1 MKLTDMCM
9 LPVRPAAVW
18 AALNDPR
25 VLEAVLPGCESLHMV
40 DERHFEAK
48 VQARVGPVS
57 ATFHGAVELTD
68 LEPPH
73 AYTIIGHGNAGAAGF
88 AKVNARVRLEAQG
101 DATLLIY
108 DADVEVGGKL
118 MSVGARLIQSAAAR
132 QLEAFFDAFRAHI
145 EQGAVGDSS
154 VPYPALDGMAAL
166 PAASHDAAAVEQP
179 RTTTTACADS
189 RSGVGSSTTSTRRS
203 AWTTYVA
210 TGVAAGV
217 AGLVIG
223 FVLGHGF

>member
-9 LPVRPAAVW
+9 LPARPDVVW

-25 VLEAVLPGCESLHMV
+25 ILEAVLPGCESLHMV

-57 ATFHGAVELTD
+57 ATFRGAVELTD

-73 AYTIIGHGNAGAAGF
+73 AYTIIGRGNAGAAGF
-88 AKVNARVRLEAQG
+88 AKVDARVRLEAQG

-108 DADVEVGGKL
+108 EADVEVGGKL

-132 QLEAFFDAFRAHI
+132 QLESFFDAFRFHI
-145 EQGAVGDSS
+145 EQGALRDSS
-154 VPYPALDGMAAL
+154 VACAALDGAVAFRV
-166 PAASHDAAAVEQP
+166 ASDVAAAVEQP
-179 RTTTTACADS
+179 RADTTAHPDS
-189 RSGVGSSTTSTRRS
+189 RIGVGSRTTGTRRT
-203 AWTTYVA
+203 AWATYVA

-223 FVLGHGF
+223 FVIGHGF

>member
-9 LPVRPAAVW
+9 LPVRPDLVW

-25 VLEAVLPGCESLHMV
+25 VLKAVLPGCESLHMV

-57 ATFHGAVELTD
+57 ATFRGAVELTD

-132 QLEAFFDAFRAHI
+132 QLESFFDAFRAHI
-145 EQGAVGDSS
+145 EQGAVPFP
-154 VPYPALDGMAAL
+154 VLDGMAAL
-166 PAASHDAAAVEQP
+166 PAASHDAAAIEQP
-179 RTTTTACADS
+179 RTTTTACVDS
-189 RSGVGSSTTSTRRS
+189 RSGVGSSITSTRRT
-203 AWTTYVA
+203 AWATYVA

>member
-1 MKLTDMCM
+1 
-9 LPVRPAAVW
+9 
-18 AALNDPR
+18 
-25 VLEAVLPGCESLHMV
+25 
-40 DERHFEAK
+40 
-48 VQARVGPVS
+48 
-57 ATFHGAVELTD
+57 
-68 LEPPH
+68 
-73 AYTIIGHGNAGAAGF
+73 
-88 AKVNARVRLEAQG
+88 
-101 DATLLIY
+101 
-108 DADVEVGGKL
+108 

-132 QLEAFFDAFRAHI
+132 QLEAFVDAFRAHI

-154 VPYPALDGMAAL
+154 VPCQALDGMAAL
-166 PAASHDAAAVEQP
+166 PAASHDAAAVEQA

-189 RSGVGSSTTSTRRS
+189 RSGAGSSTTSTSRT